1 LSFHLSGI
9 VGLIGCFGFSTVV
22 VASTS
27 SARVRT
33 IHKLTPVSSETALN
47 STAERLGT
55 PIKPITFGL
64 TAEQIQRLKTV
75 TEGRVDFGN
84 LYAVDTSD
92 KQDLATLQQSSTY
105 IGSIH
110 PNVPPPVIS
119 GDPSLA
125 GQWWL
130 QRINAKPAWE
140 FATGRGVVIADCDAG
155 YYTEESDIGNN
166 LLIDDRYD
174 TADVDDPLSIR
185 DGNFISHGTSV
196 VAIMSGVLDGI
207 GTSGIAFDSKVVPL
221 QNFNYAGELDD
232 LDKEEA
238 TAKCILKA
246 LEHPEVKI
254 IVLENQTSN
263 GSSETFEG
271 TRAAVRL
278 AMEAGVTIVS
288 AGGNA
293 NVELLQEQQYNTG
306 SIIVGALAQ
315 TGRRASFS
323 NYGSRISVSA
333 FGENLLTLFGP
344 NGQMGSFGG
353 TSGATPQVAGAV
365 ALMLEVNPSLTPE
378 QVRDIL
384 IATRVQSSE
393 TSTVGGLLDIA
404 AAVGAAK
411 SSFQGE
417 TEESLKR
424 KEQRAR
430 IVNILLGKN

>member
-1 LSFHLSGI
+1 
-9 VGLIGCFGFSTVV
+9 
-22 VASTS
+22 
-27 SARVRT
+27 
-33 IHKLTPVSSETALN
+33 
-47 STAERLGT
+47 
-55 PIKPITFGL
+55 
-64 TAEQIQRLKTV
+64 
-75 TEGRVDFGN
+75 
-84 LYAVDTSD
+84 
-92 KQDLATLQQSSTY
+92 
-105 IGSIH
+105 
-110 PNVPPPVIS
+110 
-119 GDPSLA
+119 
-125 GQWWL
+125 
-130 QRINAKPAWE
+130 
-140 FATGRGVVIADCDAG
+140 
-155 YYTEESDIGNN
+155 
-166 LLIDDRYD
+166 LLLDDRYD

-293 NVELLQEQQYNTG
+293 NVELLQEQQNNTG

-365 ALMLEVNPSLTPE
+365 ALMLEVNPALTPE